1 MVCGECRK
9 DSGKDVNKPDIFG
22 EPWNESP
29 WTNFPKE
36 YFTESPKGGMS
47 RVVIFPLYFWKVLH
61 FKPFKGEVPFKLG
74 LGTVCVTTW
83 IISSLILLFPHVQNH
98 PCGQTSP
105 KKKKKRK
112 KKISYQKLLICQ
124 LYIIR
129 GSFHMA
135 LQTFE
140 TAWYICLPVTTFT
153 DALSGMCKVP
163 GLMLLA

>member
-105 KKKKKRK
+105 KKKKKK
-112 KKISYQKLLICQ
+112 KKENLIPETVNLSAVYYQRQ
-124 LYIIR
+124 FPH
-129 GSFHMA
+129 GSPDLWNCMIH
-135 LQTFE
+135 
-140 TAWYICLPVTTFT
+140 
-153 DALSGMCKVP
+153 LSPCNNIYRCSLWHV
-163 GLMLLA
+163 